1 MFFYNYAL
9 YLKRTGEDMWK
20 KILFMLMVMVFTATS
35 IAAFAKEKKKEKK
48 IHEMVFEGDVVE
60 AEFMHPNQGMVTVL
74 IRKKRSLLLKPRTD
88 FIEEIIKSAEDL

>member
-1 MFFYNYAL
+1 
-9 YLKRTGEDMWK
+9 MWK
-20 KILFMLMVMVFTATS
+20 KLLFMLVVTLLVSTS
-35 IAAFAKEKKKEKK
+35 VSVFAKGKKKEKK

-74 IRKKRSLLLKPRTD
+74 ARKKHSLLIKPRTD